1 VYNEKREKLEAE
13 ARKTGLKI
21 NVKKTKVLRSRNEQ
35 ISLIKI
41 VNFEIVEVQRVIEK
55 NGGSKA
61 DVLTG
66 MSKTQKAIN

>member
-41 VNFEIVEVQRVIEK
+41 VNFDIDEVQRVIEK
-55 NGGSKA
+55 NGGKQGRCA
-61 DVLTG
+61 NGDEQ
-66 MSKTQKAIN
+66 KQKAIN